1 MHKLPFLLFLLG
13 SERSLVC
20 TRPLEWEMEKKLI
33 PIWSF
38 ASGPWGH
45 TSGKTIWF
53 IPLVSLQSINGTG
66 ILAPLHSP
74 PHFKSGLP
82 CREGRQPLHPL
93 SCCKDKLKERLEAKC
108 VLCTLQPDSLAEKLD
123 VRSEHL
129 SYVRT
134 TFVSTVVRYQDTFYE
149 DEGHQPKKVIT
160 LRGPLTPRWLR
171 EVEL

>member
-1 MHKLPFLLFLLG
+1 MHRLPFLLFLLG

-20 TRPLEWEMEKKLI
+20 TRPLQWEMEKKLI

-53 IPLVSLQSINGTG
+53 IPLVSLQSIYGMG
-66 ILAPLHSP
+66 ILAALHL
-74 PHFKSGLP
+74 FKSGLP
-82 CREGRQPLHPL
+82 CWEGRQPLHPL
-93 SCCKDKLKERLEAKC
+93 SCCKDELKQSLEAKC

-123 VRSEHL
+123 VRSERL
-129 SYVRT
+129 SYVRA
-134 TFVSTVVRYQDTFYE
+134 TFVSTVGRYQDMFYE
-149 DEGHQPKKVIT
+149 DKGHQPKKVIT
-160 LRGPLTPRWLR
+160 LKGPLISRWLC